1 MKKAVLLSTF
11 AALASFQSFAQCP
24 PGETQVTM
32 TIVTDAY
39 GSETTWEVTG
49 PGGSPVYG
57 SGGPYTDQGAG
68 EHPQTPVSF
77 CVPDGTVLTVT
88 VNDSYGDGMCCLYG
102 DGAWTISVGGTD
114 VATGGSFTSTQTA
127 NVVIGTDLGI
137 TSLGIPVVI
146 AQGNT
151 TVGDAMLVDVVGT
164 GGDSIGTFN
173 ISTTAAFVVAGHG
186 VKVAKH
192 GNRAVSSRSGS
203 ADVLAALGVNLQLT
217 AEQAAECIEE
227 VGLAF
232 LFAPAF
238 HPAMRHAI
246 GPRRDLGARTI
257 FNILGPL
264 TNPANATNLLVGV
277 FAPNLTEPMAH
288 VLGLMGAHAAFVV
301 HGAGGTDELSLTGP
315 NRVSHLH
322 EGAVRTY
329 EFDAQE
335 LGLPH
340 AGIDALIGGAAQENA
355 VITRGILAGDIR
367 DAKRDAVLLNAAFAL
382 STACGDLPAGLEEA
396 RASIDS
402 GSALHVLESYIEKTQ
417 SYLE

>member
-1 MKKAVLLSTF
+1 MSTAVHHAIHQLFAGSHLTIDEADAAMAQIMEGEATPAQIGAF
-11 AALASFQSFAQCP
+11 LAALRMK
-24 PGETQVTM
+24 GETVDEITGCARAMKRSAVQVRPA
-32 TIVTDAY
+32 I
-39 GSETTWEVTG
+39 
-49 PGGSPVYG
+49 
-57 SGGPYTDQGAG
+57 
-68 EHPQTPVSF
+68 
-77 CVPDGTVLTVT
+77 
-88 VNDSYGDGMCCLYG
+88 
-102 DGAWTISVGGTD
+102 
-114 VATGGSFTSTQTA
+114 
-127 NVVIGTDLGI
+127 
-137 TSLGIPVVI
+137 
-146 AQGNT
+146 
-151 TVGDAMLVDVVGT
+151 GDAMLVDVVGT